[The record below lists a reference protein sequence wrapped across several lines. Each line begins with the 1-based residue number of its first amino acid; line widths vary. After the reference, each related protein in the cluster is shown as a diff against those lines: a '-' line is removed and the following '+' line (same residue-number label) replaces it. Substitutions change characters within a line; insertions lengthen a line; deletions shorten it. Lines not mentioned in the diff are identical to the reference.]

1 MIQALTRLP
10 KQLPLKASHCVKSV
24 QIRRFFWSVSSS
36 IRIEYGDLNT
46 DIHEV
51 NLRIQSEYRKIQTR
65 KNSVFG
71 LPYPAN
77 NYFFKVNNRSTR
89 KRCEICPK
97 LTIKTPLR
105 RQWRRSSVFI
115 FNLERISHLLLL
127 FRLFYFEQVNVSWV
141 WSRMAASSNLSN
153 CKINEIIWPKERNL
167 FVFVWARK
175 WNLSQNF
182 LPIQLCNCFP
192 KIIKAT
198 TTLNHFLTD

>member
-1 MIQALTRLP
+1 MFRKFFEESCYYRNIQIFFLSSIYRYKKQKKNLLKTSIILIQALTRLP

-24 QIRRFFWSVSSS
+24 QIRRFFWSVSSR

-46 DIHEV
+46 DIYEV

-105 RQWRRSSVFI
+105 RQ
-115 FNLERISHLLLL
+115 
-127 FRLFYFEQVNVSWV
+127 
-141 WSRMAASSNLSN
+141 
-153 CKINEIIWPKERNL
+153 
-167 FVFVWARK
+167 
-175 WNLSQNF
+175 
-182 LPIQLCNCFP
+182 
-192 KIIKAT
+192 
-198 TTLNHFLTD
+198 